1 MKSYRKINKSMLL
14 RKINKSK
21 RRRALFRILIN
32 TKIMKNKFI
41 KSPILINS
49 ILISKVKTT
58 MINKTLKDLIM
69 SLSKSISQREKRNT
83 SSITIII
90 KRTIITII
98 TNKINKL
105 LFQPLHL
112 INQINLKMKVKLELG
127 QVRI

>member
-1 MKSYRKINKSMLL
+1 MKSYRKINKSMLS

-69 SLSKSISQREKRNT
+69 SLSKSKSPREKRNT

-98 TNKINKL
+98 TNRINRL
-105 LFQPLHL
+105 LFQPLLL
-112 INQINLKMKVKLELG
+112 IKQINLKMKVMLVEMNNL
-127 QVRI
+127 